1 MSDENTGQLSYEKL
15 PSFLLGD
22 AFNIF
27 KRPYFMIIDNYLIL
41 ANSNTE
47 LASYYDIYINRKF
60 LSKNEQFNQ
69 FDQLMAGQS
78 NVSFFFHFKNALPVL
93 ERDMFPN
100 VYDDVKS
107 LKPGWG
113 DFYGASVQLS
123 AVDNNFYTNFCLK
136 LNSDTTTN
144 KSK

>member
-1 MSDENTGQLSYEKL
+1 
-15 PSFLLGD
+15 
-22 AFNIF
+22 
-27 KRPYFMIIDNYLIL
+27 MIIDNYLIF
-41 ANSNTE
+41 ANSSNE

-69 FDQLMAGQS
+69 FDELLAAQS

-93 ERDMFPN
+93 ERDMAPGI
-100 VYDDVKS
+100 YEDVKS

-136 LNSDTTTN
+136 LNSDTTAN
-144 KSK
+144 KQK